1 MQSGDRERNMKKTTG
16 VSIGI
21 VILAL
26 GLFLLLNNAPDKNN
40 SAIESE
46 PSEREVS
53 PDKLLTKHKSAS
65 KPTAR
70 DDSSTSE
77 DESRQLS
84 QEGQDMLMDE
94 FIIAFWEELGLTD
107 DASLEEKRLSLG
119 IFDRPYLNTLTEQ
132 EFHQLSPE
140 DQEKAIAEVIE
151 SARKIRMF
159 VMDVIVEA
167 KSCISKKDYA
177 RAEACLIY
185 GLEVGRELSANQ
197 EGLFMT
203 RIVGISCE
211 KSSLNELVNLYTD
224 VGDDSGVKMSKEYLS
239 NLDVEV
245 EEMREAAKQFESG

>member
-1 MQSGDRERNMKKTTG
+1 MKKITG
-16 VSIGI
+16 VLTGFIVLVLGFFLFFNDSIDKDKTALESATSKEE
-21 VILAL
+21 ILSDE
-26 GLFLLLNNAPDKNN
+26 LLMKYEAP
-40 SAIESE
+40 
-46 PSEREVS
+46 
-53 PDKLLTKHKSAS
+53 
-65 KPTAR
+65 KPTVS
-70 DDSSTSE
+70 DDSSTE
-77 DESRQLS
+77 DEPQQLS
-84 QEGQDMLMDE
+84 QEQQDMLMDE